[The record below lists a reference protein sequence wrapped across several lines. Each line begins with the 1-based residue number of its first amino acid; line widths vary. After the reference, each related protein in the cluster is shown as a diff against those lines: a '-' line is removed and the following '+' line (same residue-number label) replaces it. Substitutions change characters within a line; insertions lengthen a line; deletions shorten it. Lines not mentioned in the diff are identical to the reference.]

1 MTGVRGIL
9 LGAALVANL
18 ATPALAVTPAELAA
32 LSRAGLSDQVLLAL
46 IEATGVDHP
55 VDAQGAL
62 ELQGAGVSQAVIAAA
77 VRASH
82 LPVAEPGL
90 QATPPDVLCDG
101 CDNIAVI
108 GGTAPP
114 GPDVLQRDVSY
125 VHVPWVVAVPG
136 RGHLPHKARPYFEG
150 DRGFGRFINDG
161 TTGRRTPPARGR
173 PGTDRR
179 ARVK

>member
-1 MTGVRGIL
+1 MAGVRGIL
-9 LGAALVANL
+9 LVAALAAHL

-46 IEATGVDHP
+46 IETTGVDHP

-62 ELQGAGVSQAVIAAA
+62 ELQGAGVSQPVIAAA

-82 LPVAEPGL
+82 LAVAEHGL
-90 QATPPDVLCDG
+90 PATPPDVPCEG

-108 GGTAPP
+108 GGATPP
-114 GPDVLQRDVSY
+114 EPDVQRDAY
-125 VHVPWVVAVPG
+125 IMHVPVVVVIPA
-136 RGHLPHKARPYFEG
+136 RGHLPRRARPYFEG

-161 TTGRRTPPARGR
+161 TTAHRTAPARGR

-179 ARVK
+179 ARAK